1 MENTLKLGVKRKR
14 EPRSNTED
22 INIASKLRGK
32 LHHGLKE
39 VKKATKKAKA
49 FETQR
54 IVKKLKDAR
63 KSGDE
68 SNIKHLEV
76 QLESLKHIDLDDI
89 AVGSLR
95 SKIKKDSFLSKNAD
109 CLEVVSSELSLSPN
123 QSGPTSSERALVESR
138 MLSSKILSSE
148 VVAVINSLKLMLG
161 VGRQEMPPLG
171 DHNDSHAGDLQES
184 EEERRTTPKGMKA
197 ARSTRNIRS
206 ERSLSEDDD
215 NEDDEGSNDEAAW
228 TGFGAIYND
237 SGQSGTA
244 ESWESSSLHSQ
255 DSEKQPQSSVSDS
268 SHSASPPRP
277 SSVKKARPTAAIPK
291 PKTGK
296 AGESAFLPS
305 LSVGFISGSDSEWS
319 ESEAKIADMP
329 MKKNRRGQRA
339 RKAIWEKK
347 YGRNANHLR
356 KLRENDVRDARVRT
370 ARGERG
376 GRGTGAATETAASLG
391 SHGGGIVRARGRPA
405 ATMEAESA
413 VPAGSP
419 HPKSIRDNRG
429 RNQNDLYLKH
439 HSGQARGGAE
449 DGKPSSNVRLRNN
462 DRDDDKPKPL
472 HPSWEAKRRLK
483 EKESPAI
490 VPSMGTKIKFT

>member
-1 MENTLKLGVKRKR
+1 MENTLNHGVKRKR

-68 SNIKHLEV
+68 SNIRHLEV

-89 AVGSLR
+89 AVRSLR
-95 SKIKKDSFLSKNAD
+95 SKIKKDPFLSKNAD
-109 CLEVVSSELSLSPN
+109 CQEAVSSELSLSPN
-123 QSGPTSSERALVESR
+123 QSTPTSSERALVESR

-148 VVAVINSLKLMLG
+148 VVDVINSLKLMLG

-171 DHNDSHAGDLQES
+171 DHNDSDAGDLQES

-197 ARSTRNIRS
+197 ARSARKIQS
-206 ERSLSEDDD
+206 EWSLSEGDA
-215 NEDDEGSNDEAAW
+215 NEDDEESNDEAAW
-228 TGFGAIYND
+228 TGFGAIHND
-237 SGQSGTA
+237 SGQSDTA
-244 ESWESSSLHSQ
+244 RSWESGSLHSQ
-255 DSEKQPQSSVSDS
+255 DEEQQPSVSDS
-268 SHSASPPRP
+268 SHSPSPPRP
-277 SSVKKARPTAAIPK
+277 SLVKKARPTAAIPK
-291 PKTGK
+291 LKAGK

-347 YGRNANHLR
+347 YGRNANHLK
-356 KLRENDVRDARVRT
+356 KLRESDVRDARVRT
-370 ARGERG
+370 ARGQRG
-376 GRGTGAATETAASLG
+376 GRGRGTTTETAASWG
-391 SHGGGIVRARGRPA
+391 SHSGGIVRGRSRPA
-405 ATMEAESA
+405 AAMEAESA
-413 VPAGSP
+413 APAGSP
-419 HPKSIRDNRG
+419 HPKSIRADRG
-429 RNQNDLYLKH
+429 RNQNDLHLKH
-439 HSGQARGGAE
+439 HGSQARGGAE

-462 DRDDDKPKPL
+462 DRDDDRLKPL

-490 VPSMGTKIKFT
+490 VPSVGTKIKFT